1 MNRVPLVPKAQVDAR
16 EKQLR
21 SIAEAEAKLAAV
33 DKGPRSKESDR
44 KRGELIAERDR
55 LKRARFRSSRPS
67 RWPYRKG
74 NSGRSFSQS
83 AGRANP
89 HSWQLTHGSVRSS
102 GAACRD
108 SLRVTLNRPFV
119 PGAAGASCALGR
131 VGGEPA
137 DGTRHRQSRLAMAL
151 RRGPRAH
158 AEQLRHALRV
168 PNTPETPRSAG
179 GSLRRGR
186 LVLEDTP
193 QAHHAVS
200 GVPTSERRG

>member
-55 LKRARFRSSRPS
+55 LKRAASEAAAPRDGRTGR
-67 RWPYRKG
+67 G

-89 HSWQLTHGSVRSS
+89 HSWQLRTARS
-102 GAACRD
+102 GRQAPLAAILC
-108 SLRVTLNRPFV
+108 
-119 PGAAGASCALGR
+119 G
-131 VGGEPA
+131 
-137 DGTRHRQSRLAMAL
+137 
-151 RRGPRAH
+151 
-158 AEQLRHALRV
+158 
-168 PNTPETPRSAG
+168 
-179 GSLRRGR
+179 
-186 LVLEDTP
+186 
-193 QAHHAVS
+193 
-200 GVPTSERRG
+200 